1 MDINA
6 VVAVEAVSAVPAV
19 ADAIPAVVI
28 AAVASIPIAPIVIP
42 NPITEASLARPEIS
56 GIFKLFTLLLRS
68 SISFY
73 KVVIFVSNVVMS
85 VFIDVILIP
94 YDVIRFYIL
103 VIVFDVKVFNVY

>member
-1 MDINA
+1 M
-6 VVAVEAVSAVPAV
+6 PAV

-28 AAVASIPIAPIVIP
+28 AAVASIPIAPIVILK
-42 NPITEASLARPEIS
+42 PITDASLARPEIS
-56 GIFKLFTLLLRS
+56 GIFKLLTLLVKS

-73 KVVIFVSNVVMS
+73 KVVIS

-94 YDVIRFYIL
+94 YDVMRFCIL

>member
-6 VVAVEAVSAVPAV
+6 VAAVEAVNAVPAV

-42 NPITEASLARPEIS
+42 KPITDASLARPEIS
-56 GIFKLFTLLLRS
+56 GIFKLFTLLFKS

-73 KVVIFVSNVVMS
+73 KVVFMA
-85 VFIDVILIP
+85 VILIP
-94 YDVIRFYIL
+94 YDVMRFCIL
-103 VIVFDVKVFNVY
+103 VMVVDVKVFNVY